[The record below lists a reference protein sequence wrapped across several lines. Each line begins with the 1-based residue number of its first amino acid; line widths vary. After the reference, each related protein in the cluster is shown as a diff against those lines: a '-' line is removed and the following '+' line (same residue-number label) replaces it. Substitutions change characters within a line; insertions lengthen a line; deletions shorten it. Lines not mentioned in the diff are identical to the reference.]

1 MYWKTYYN
9 GFNRYIV
16 YHHSNM
22 IWFRLITNNPSMKKK
37 QVILCLLVIRT
48 SLTSR
53 TLVVWKFTGP
63 FPTLCISLLLYVKNL
78 RTTHKQNCSMADCG
92 RPTILQ
98 DPEKILNLQDLIDHQ
113 SPNLK
118 SMRYYMILWDA
129 VNSRHVWSLKFQA
142 GKLGIACC
150 PLAALALGSEQLLVF
165 HHQRQHWELQSC
177 SVDQRSA
184 KDYI

>member
-98 DPEKILNLQDLIDHQ
+98 DPEKILRRSWTCKTWLIIKAPTSKVWDIIW
-113 SPNLK
+113 
-118 SMRYYMILWDA
+118 YYEML
-129 VNSRHVWSLKFQA
+129 STQGTSGHLSFKQ
-142 GKLGIACC
+142 
-150 PLAALALGSEQLLVF
+150 GSWV
-165 HHQRQHWELQSC
+165 
-177 SVDQRSA
+177 
-184 KDYI
+184 

>member
-1 MYWKTYYN
+1 
-9 GFNRYIV
+9 
-16 YHHSNM
+16 
-22 IWFRLITNNPSMKKK
+22 MKKK

-98 DPEKILNLQDLIDHQ
+98 DPEKIL
-113 SPNLK
+113 
-118 SMRYYMILWDA
+118 R
-129 VNSRHVWSLKFQA
+129 
-142 GKLGIACC
+142 
-150 PLAALALGSEQLLVF
+150 
-165 HHQRQHWELQSC
+165 
-177 SVDQRSA
+177 RS
-184 KDYI
+184 